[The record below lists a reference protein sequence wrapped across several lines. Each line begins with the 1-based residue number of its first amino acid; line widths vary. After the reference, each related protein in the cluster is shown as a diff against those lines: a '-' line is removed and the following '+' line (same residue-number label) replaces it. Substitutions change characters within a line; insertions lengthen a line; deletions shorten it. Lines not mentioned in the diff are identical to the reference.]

1 MQKLSE
7 KVHNVLE
14 LMYEIED
21 ALDALKKDE
30 SKKDIFKPIVFGT
43 DFHHLLTNIGSE
55 VVMME
60 KLEVRLKNHNL

>member
-1 MQKLSE
+1 MEKLSE
-7 KVHNVLE
+7 KVHKVLE

-30 SKKDIFKPIVFGT
+30 SKKDIFNPIAFGT
-43 DFHHLLTNIGSE
+43 DFHHPLTNLWQE
-55 VVMME
+55 NTMLE